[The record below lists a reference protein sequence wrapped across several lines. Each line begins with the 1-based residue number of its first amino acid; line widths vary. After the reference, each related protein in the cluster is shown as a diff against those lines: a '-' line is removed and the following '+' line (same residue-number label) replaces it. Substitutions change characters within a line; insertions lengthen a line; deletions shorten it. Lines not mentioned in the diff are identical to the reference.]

1 MSLNVPCNLYAV
13 LHIQTILCD
22 CTSYIS
28 FPGNL
33 LAIHSWDEI
42 RNHFENLLL
51 ELVVSGVLEHVYIDP
66 LIAKSLINDQEF
78 SVMQKW

>member
-1 MSLNVPCNLYAV
+1 MFSAIFMLYF
-13 LHIQTILCD
+13 TSRPFLCD

-33 LAIHSWDEI
+33 LAIHNWDKI

-51 ELVVSGVLEHVYIDP
+51 ELVVSVVLEHVYIDP

-78 SVMQKW
+78 IQKC